1 MIFLFL
7 GEVTNLIPRINST
20 WSWYKLFTDH
30 FICLSNNLLI
40 ILDLLIY
47 SWYSPTV
54 YCDSAFLTTSL
65 FFFFFSFI
73 AFFLDAFH
81 YCFFKNFLKFLYIS
95 TKLYFPVF
103 WYSYPI
109 FFSSNSNFTSSIFL
123 LCLYLLINPGVYL

>member
-65 FFFFFSFI
+65 FFFFSLSLLFFWMLFI
-73 AFFLDAFH
+73 IASSRIFWNFCIYQQNYIFQSSGIHIQYFFLVILILH
-81 YCFFKNFLKFLYIS
+81 L
-95 TKLYFPVF
+95 P
-103 WYSYPI
+103 
-109 FFSSNSNFTSSIFL
+109 FFSCVYI
-123 LCLYLLINPGVYL
+123 CL